1 MWQVQWMLS
10 LIPAEILSLIYWI
23 IIAVGITGIAAGW
36 LGRWIPFYG
45 KYVQLL
51 KPIGVLL
58 VVLGVWLRGGYDVE
72 MAWRAKVKDMEN
84 KVAIAEEQAKTATA
98 KVETKVVTQTKIVR
112 EKGETI
118 VRYVDKVVTQDKEV
132 IKFVEHCPIPP
143 AVVNTINAAA
153 KNQPIEEK
161 KTETKK

>member
-1 MWQVQWMLS
+1 MWQFQWMLS

-72 MAWRAKVKDMEN
+72 MAWRDKVKDIEN
-84 KVAIAEEQAKTATA
+84 KVAIAEEQSRTATA

-132 IKFVEHCPIPP
+132 IKFVENCPIPT
-143 AVVNTINAAA
+143 AIINTLNAAA

-161 KTETKK
+161 K